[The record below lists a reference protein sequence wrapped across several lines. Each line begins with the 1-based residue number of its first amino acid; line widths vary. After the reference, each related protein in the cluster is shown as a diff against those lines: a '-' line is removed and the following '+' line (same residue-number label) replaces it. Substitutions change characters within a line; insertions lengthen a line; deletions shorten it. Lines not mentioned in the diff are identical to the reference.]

1 MSAMAAA
8 KTAPCQEA
16 CPAGVDVP
24 RYVRHLREGRFTEA
38 LAVVRERIPF
48 PLVCGHA
55 CFHPCEAKC
64 GRRQLDSAVAIRMLK
79 RAAAEQGQQPAL
91 PAPRSTTGKTVAV
104 IGSGPAGLTAAWYLA
119 MQGHAVTVFEALER
133 AGGMLR
139 FGIPAFRLPDDAVDA
154 EIGRIVKA
162 GVKIRTGA
170 RIASAQ
176 ALLQQGFDTVLIAT
190 GAWRSARLGIEGEDA
205 PHVLDGL
212 SFLRRVKSGA
222 APRLGARVV
231 VVGGGNTALD
241 AARVS
246 RRLGAQVTQLY
257 RRSAAQMPASAEEV
271 AAALEEGVAIDYL
284 CAPARIAAG
293 QLTCTR
299 MTLGA
304 PDASGRARAQ
314 PLSGSE
320 YTMSADTVIVAVG
333 QSVDLPVPDASPGAA
348 QVDPATLATAAGG
361 VFAAGDSVLGPAS
374 IIEAIAQG
382 RRAAV
387 AMDRFLGGTGEIDR
401 TAAVGERLP
410 APAAAGRGTARQPW
424 HSIAPQQRLRSFE
437 LVEQAYDAAAC
448 AAEAARCLSCDLR
461 DYTVAV
467 NAAVCK
473 DCGYCHEVC
482 ELGVFARSEQF
493 NAAGYQPA
501 LAQRGE
507 RCIGC
512 LNCIYI
518 CPDFAITVTP
528 RAQQPAA

>member
-8 KTAPCQEA
+8 KRAPCQEA

-24 RYVRHLREGRFTEA
+24 RYVRHLRDGRFTEA

-64 GRRQLDSAVAIRMLK
+64 GRRQLDDAVAIRMLK
-79 RAAAEQGQQPAL
+79 RAAAEQGRSLALPERQPASDRT
-91 PAPRSTTGKTVAV
+91 AAV

-119 MQGHAVTVFEALER
+119 LQGHAVTVFEALER

-139 FGIPAFRLPDDAVDA
+139 FGIPAFRLPEEAVDH
-154 EIGRIVKA
+154 EIVRIVQA
-162 GVKIRTGA
+162 GVKLRTGV

-176 ALLQQGFDTVLIAT
+176 ALLQQGFDAVLIAT
-190 GAWRSARLGIEGEDA
+190 GAWRSARMGIQGEDA

-212 SFLRRVKSGA
+212 SFLRRVKAGA
-222 APRLGARVV
+222 APRLGQRVV

-257 RRSAAQMPASAEEV
+257 RRGAAQMPASAEEV

-284 CAPARIAAG
+284 CAPVRITAG
-293 QLTCTR
+293 QVICVR
-299 MTLGA
+299 MALGE
-304 PDASGRARAQ
+304 PDASGRAQ
-314 PLSGSE
+314 PVPLAGSE
-320 YTMSADTVIVAVG
+320 YAIAADTVIVAVG
-333 QSVDLPVPDASPGAA
+333 QAVELPVPNAQPGAA
-348 QVDPATLATAAGG
+348 QVDPATLATDIGG

-382 RRAAV
+382 RKAA
-387 AMDRFLGGTGEIDR
+387 AAIDRFLGGDGEIDR
-401 TAAVGERLP
+401 
-410 APAAAGRGTARQPW
+410 PAAADAAAMPIPSVRGTPRQPW
-424 HSIAPQQRLRSFE
+424 RTIASGQRLRSFE
-437 LVEQAYDAAAC
+437 LVEQAYDDAAA
-448 AAEAARCLSCDLR
+448 AAEATRCLSCDLR
-461 DYTVAV
+461 DYAV
-467 NAAVCK
+467 EVNPAVCK
-473 DCGYCHEVC
+473 DCGYCLEVC

-501 LAQRGE
+501 VAERSE

-518 CPDFAITVTP
+518 CPDFAITVTQ
-528 RAQQPAA
+528 RALQPAA